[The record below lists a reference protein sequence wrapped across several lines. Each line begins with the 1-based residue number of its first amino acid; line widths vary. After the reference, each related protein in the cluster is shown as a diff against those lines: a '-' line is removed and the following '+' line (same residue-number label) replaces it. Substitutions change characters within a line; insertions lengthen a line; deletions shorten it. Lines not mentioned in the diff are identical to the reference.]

1 MWRRFL
7 GKGKMCLTGSG
18 VDTAGKSPAR
28 TTAQNHSRF
37 SWKDSECM
45 NTMVLTLG
53 SGQASYLF
61 SSLERNLE
69 KFMVRNVPA
78 GLPFP
83 IIIQCDPA
91 R

>member
-1 MWRRFL
+1 
-7 GKGKMCLTGSG
+7 
-18 VDTAGKSPAR
+18 
-28 TTAQNHSRF
+28 
-37 SWKDSECM
+37 M

-53 SGQASYLF
+53 SGQASYLL